1 MKRFGKILAVYFSFP
16 CILFCILAPVCLA
29 QSKSQV
35 TELKVKIEA
44 TELDRKM
51 LLEGLNADGAG
62 HHLRFTLTEQEFDYR
77 IVFNTTQEPYSTAY
91 GDVNAS
97 TASTSVFDFNGK
109 ELFEF
114 KRQGRRTDKAAT
126 NAVAKEIIKRLVQL
140 RLPTAN

>member
-1 MKRFGKILAVYFSFP
+1 MKHFGKILAAYLSFT
-16 CILFCILAPVCLA
+16 CILFGILAPVCIA

-62 HHLRFTLTEQEFDYR
+62 HHLKFTLTEQDFDYR
-77 IVFNTTQEPYSTAY
+77 VVFSTTQEPYSTAY
-91 GDVNAS
+91 GDMNSS

-114 KRQGRRTDKAAT
+114 KRQGRSSDKRAT